1 MPYSGYDPQQPGA
14 LPDVSGG
21 GRDPSAYYA
30 LSPGGRFPGDIY
42 SYLEYL
48 SGLDRGTAGSNP
60 DYNVP
65 DWLQNLPGSGGNVLR
80 RLLSAHERN
89 VQNGGTGQSP
99 DLPGGPLHSFFSGP
113 GAYYG
118 PPGGEL
124 NGVIDIGRPTPWDG
138 VDDPGLGRGV
148 SETVPGGGGG
158 RGGGGGN
165 RTPLAPPIPYAGLS
179 FRPSFEAWNP
189 SGAGGPITTP
199 GRSSLFGAATPTPA
213 GPRPGTTPGRGGAG
227 GGAGGGRAGRGSGV
241 GGAGGGGG
249 RNNQNLG
256 VGARPGS
263 SPPAG
268 LQDFLDSLGRATDPV
283 HFRQT
288 GEDFRAG
295 TLGGVD
301 VGNLDRGTPGWLF
314 DPTTGIVN
322 TSGFPGA
329 TPFGPETGQNR
340 DSYIAQLHD
349 QGLSN
354 ESIAT
359 LLGPYGFTYTGPSA
373 ALRSDSKPGEGM
385 FDLRPGTWEWNWGT
399 GPVLVDKELR
409 AQGQGGYSFARDLS
423 GRPAG
428 SDDGPNL
435 GRAVTDVAMAGRDP
449 SFNDPSS
456 FAWGA
461 LAY

>member
-1 MPYSGYDPQQPGA
+1 MPYSGFDPQQPGS
-14 LPDVSGG
+14 LLDVSGG

-30 LSPGGRFPGDIY
+30 LSPGGRFPGDTY
-42 SYLEYL
+42 FYLEYL
-48 SGLDRGTAGSNP
+48 SALDRGTAGGDP

-99 DLPGGPLHSFFSGP
+99 DLPGGPPHSFFSGP

-148 SETVPGGGGG
+148 SETGPGDGGG

-165 RTPLAPPIPYAGLS
+165 RIPLAPPVPYAGLS
-179 FRPSFEAWNP
+179 FSPSFEAWNP
-189 SGAGGPITTP
+189 SGSRGPITTP
-199 GRSSLFGAATPTPA
+199 GRSSLFGAPAPT
-213 GPRPGTTPGRGGAG
+213 PRPGATPGRGTGTGTGAGAG
-227 GGAGGGRAGRGSGV
+227 GGAGGRG
-241 GGAGGGGG
+241 GGNGGGGG
-249 RNNQNLG
+249 RNNQNPG
-256 VGARPGS
+256 TGAGTRPS
-263 SPPAG
+263 STPPPG
-268 LQDFLDSLGRATDPV
+268 LQDFLDSLGKPTDPV
-283 HFRQT
+283 HYRQT

-301 VGNLDRGTPGWLF
+301 VGNLDRGTPGWLY

-322 TSGFPGA
+322 TSGFPGP
-329 TPFGPETGQNR
+329 TPFGPSYGQGLT
-340 DSYIAQLHD
+340 SYTNQLHD

-373 ALRSDSKPGEGM
+373 SLRSDAQPGEGM
-385 FDLRPGTWEWNWGT
+385 FRTNPAEWNWNWGT
-399 GPVLVDKELR
+399 GPVLVDKEQR

-428 SDDGPNL
+428 GDEGLDL
-435 GRAVTDVAMAGRDP
+435 GRAVKDVAMAGRDP